1 MGPSSEH
8 RPAGVR
14 PEARPS
20 SSTASGTLKS
30 SILQEDVHTSGAGG
44 GVVTG
49 PAGSCKGTCI
59 GQGSPH
65 SCGGSWGQPPICRGL
80 RPNTPSRAALPLL
93 PASSPWSPAPAPPAW
108 PQFPKGIK
116 ARRRRSDPDRHD
128 SHHVPMAGLPSCSK
142 CSLCSPPNWPR

>member
-44 GVVTG
+44 GG
-49 PAGSCKGTCI
+49 HRPSWKL
-59 GQGSPH
+59 QGH
-65 SCGGSWGQPPICRGL
+65 MHW
-80 RPNTPSRAALPLL
+80 
-93 PASSPWSPAPAPPAW
+93 
-108 PQFPKGIK
+108 
-116 ARRRRSDPDRHD
+116 
-128 SHHVPMAGLPSCSK
+128 AGLP
-142 CSLCSPPNWPR
+142 P

>member
-44 GVVTG
+44 GWSQAQLEAARAHALG
-49 PAGSCKGTCI
+49 RA
-59 GQGSPH
+59 
-65 SCGGSWGQPPICRGL
+65 PPI
-80 RPNTPSRAALPLL
+80 AAV
-93 PASSPWSPAPAPPAW
+93 A
-108 PQFPKGIK
+108 
-116 ARRRRSDPDRHD
+116 
-128 SHHVPMAGLPSCSK
+128 AGA
-142 CSLCSPPNWPR
+142 SPPYAEA